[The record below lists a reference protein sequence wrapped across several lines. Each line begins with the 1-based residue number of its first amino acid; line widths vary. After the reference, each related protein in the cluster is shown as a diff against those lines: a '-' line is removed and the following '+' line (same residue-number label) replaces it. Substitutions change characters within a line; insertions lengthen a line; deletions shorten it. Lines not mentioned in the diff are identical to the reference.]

1 MKILY
6 MGSYEDD
13 DEDGEDMELLHRL
26 LYTRVIERLCTFASY
41 ARLHKS
47 CFRKDFVPIVL
58 RR

>member
-1 MKILY
+1 
-6 MGSYEDD
+6 MGSYEAD